1 MAANSFQTLRNFT
14 RRPAPKERCEIC
26 GAELPGHHPHLIEPK
41 SRRLM
46 CACQACSVLFSSEGA
61 KFKRIPGRVR
71 FLREFRITDAQW
83 DGLMIPINLAFFFK
97 SGLDG
102 GVMAFYPSPAG
113 PTESLLALEAW
124 EEIARENPVLN
135 DMAPDVEALLVNR
148 TGAEYYLLP
157 IDKCYELV
165 GLIRT
170 NWRGL
175 SGGSDVWTE
184 IARFFAG
191 LKREACLI

>member
-1 MAANSFQTLRNFT
+1 MAANSFQKLQSFV

-26 GAELPGHHPHLIEPK
+26 SAEVAANHPHLIEPK

-61 KFKRIPGRVR
+61 KFKRIPARVR
-71 FLREFRITDAQW
+71 ILRDLRITDAQW

-97 SGLDG
+97 NSENGR
-102 GVMAFYPSPAG
+102 VMAFYPSPAG
-113 PTESLLALEAW
+113 PTESLLPLDAW
-124 EEIARENPVLN
+124 DEIARENPELN
-135 DMAPDVEALLVNR
+135 EMAPDVEALLVNR
-148 TGAEYYLLP
+148 TAEEYYLAP
-157 IDKCYELV
+157 IDRCYELV

-175 SGGSDVWTE
+175 SGGPDVWTE
-184 IARFFAG
+184 IARFFAA